1 MSFIS
6 FSVELEVSF
15 RTLKMK
21 IIRLRDVTQ
30 LAEVTKP
37 V

>member
-6 FSVELEVSF
+6 FSAELEVSF
-15 RTLKMK
+15 RILKMK
-21 IIRLRDVTQ
+21 TIRLRDVIQ

-37 V
+37 A